1 MAGTEVELEVMLAG
15 EVRAPRAW
23 VFRPPGGLQLARLAQ
38 FARGFK
44 DTISMPLLAYVIR
57 HPEAGPIAVDTGL
70 HPDAARS
77 VREDYGAVNG
87 VVFGSLRAEPE
98 SYPEQL
104 SGLGVDPHDVRLAV
118 MTHLHA
124 DHTSGMRL
132 LPNAEFACGR
142 REWAAATGRLAFAG
156 GYAPRHLPEESAM
169 RLIDWNQGVGHGPFA
184 RTIDLLGD
192 GSLRLIST
200 PGHSPGHMSV
210 LVRVAGRG
218 EVLIV
223 GDAVYTLESL
233 RERILP
239 FRTDDDERYLDSL
252 RQLRA
257 YADANPE
264 APLIP
269 THDAQA
275 WREYAAA

>member
-1 MAGTEVELEVMLAG
+1 MPATEVQLDVMLAG
-15 EVRAPRAW
+15 KVRAPRAW
-23 VFRPPGGLQLARLAQ
+23 VFRPPGRLQVARLAQ
-38 FARGFK
+38 FARGAR
-44 DTISMPLLAYVIR
+44 DTISLPLLAYVIR

-98 SYPEQL
+98 PYSEQL
-104 SGLGVDPHDVRLAV
+104 RGLEVDPDEVRLAV

-156 GYAPRHLPEESAM
+156 GYAPRHLPEESRM
-169 RLIDWNQGVGHGPFA
+169 RLIDWNDGVGHGPFA

-192 GSLRLIST
+192 GSVRLIAT

-233 RERILP
+233 RGQILP
-239 FRTDDDERYLDSL
+239 FRTDDEKRYLDSV

-257 YADANPE
+257 YAQANPE
-264 APLIP
+264 SPLIP

-275 WREYAAA
+275 WRDYTAA

>member
-1 MAGTEVELEVMLAG
+1 MAATEVGLDVIHAG
-15 EVRAPRAW
+15 EISAPRAW
-23 VFRPPGGLQLARLAQ
+23 VFRPGGRLQAARLAQ
-38 FARGFK
+38 FARGLR
-44 DTISMPLLAYVIR
+44 DTISLPLLAYVIH
-57 HPEAGPIAVDTGL
+57 HPARGPIAVDTGL

-87 VVFGSLRAEPE
+87 VVFGSLRAGPE
-98 SYPEQL
+98 TYAEQL
-104 SGLGVDPHDVRLAV
+104 HSVGVDPEDVRLAL

-132 LPNAEFACGR
+132 LPNAEFACSR
-142 REWAAATGRLAFAG
+142 REWAAATSRLAAVG
-156 GYAPRHLPEESAM
+156 GYAPRHLPDESRV
-169 RLIDWNQGVGHGPFA
+169 RLIDWSDGVGHGPFA

-192 GSLRLIST
+192 DSVLLIAT

-233 RERILP
+233 REQIPP
-239 FRTDDDERYLDSL
+239 FRTDDEKRYLDSV

-257 YADANPE
+257 YAAANPGS
-264 APLIP
+264 PLIP
-269 THDAQA
+269 THDSQA